1 MLETTFK
8 SVSIESDKE
17 GNATGKLIIR
27 LSDEC
32 EVVARNVDDDGVITF
47 VEGKSTT
54 IRIGISAF
62 LAKIRL
68 AVADDF
74 VAPFNFMLDKASEGK
89 LNPTDALRSR
99 ITALSMMLTNAS
111 VKIESAY
118 QTLVADDEEHL
129 VCNYDFA
136 ELGLVNAQKR
146 IIAMRF
152 AGEIGGITD
161 VKQQLEYARIIYG
174 VEWCELGGGR
184 NPAAIFV

>member
-1 MLETTFK
+1 MLETTIK
-8 SVSIESDKE
+8 SVSIENNNE
-17 GNATGKLIIR
+17 GVATGKLIVR
-27 LSDEC
+27 LADEC
-32 EVVARNVDDDGVITF
+32 AVVARNVDDDGVITF
-47 VEGKSTT
+47 VKGESTT
-54 IRIGISAF
+54 IKVGISVF

-74 VAPFNFMLDKASEGK
+74 IAPFNFMLDKASEGK

-99 ITALSMMLTNAS
+99 ITSLSMMLTNAS
-111 VKIESAY
+111 IKIEATY
-118 QTLVADDEEHL
+118 QTVVTDDEEHL

-161 VKQQLEYARIIYG
+161 VKQQLEYAKIIYG
-174 VEWCELGGGR
+174 VE
-184 NPAAIFV
+184 